1 MPAVGEVVHR
11 VLLHAIEGLQAR
23 LELLQ
28 IELAAEQARLGRQ
41 LLRSL
46 VLVLLIF
53 LALQTGGLLLVA
65 LAWNTPWRI
74 PVIAALAAATAL
86 AALQLS
92 RRIHRSGEAGAF
104 SATTAELAKDLSLLR
119 IPP

>member
-1 MPAVGEVVHR
+1 MPAVGEIVHR

-53 LALQTGGLLLVA
+53 LAVQTSGLLLVA

-74 PVIAALAAATAL
+74 PVIAGLATVMAL
-86 AALQLS
+86 AALQLG
-92 RRIHRSGEAGAF
+92 RRLQRRGESGAF
-104 SATTAELAKDLSLLR
+104 AATVAELGKDLSLLR
-119 IPP
+119 KP